1 MSCEHFATLQLEEET
16 EELPLKMKTRRR
28 RRKGKRKRR
37 RKRRKH
43 GVSFLE
49 TRFEMISPTQNLFQ
63 EYLFAINLPYQIQ
76 ITRKT
81 ERKMTI
87 N

>member
-28 RRKGKRKRR
+28 RRKGKRK

-63 EYLFAINLPYQIQ
+63 EYLFAINLPYQI
-76 ITRKT
+76 
-81 ERKMTI
+81 
-87 N
+87 